1 MAVETILTR
10 YPIPQIS
17 GIGRLVFMILFC
29 SVILWSAPTAHTAQV
44 TFAWDPNPE
53 PDIAGYKMYY
63 GTTSRDYDWYI
74 DVGRVTT
81 FTVPDLS
88 DGVTYYFAV
97 IAYDTSNLESAYSD
111 EVRWSEN
118 APPSPSPS
126 GTIGTQITIT
136 DYSFGSKKGKV
147 LVGNATTRIIDWTDS
162 STTFEVRKTL
172 TPGSYDLVVQPEE
185 PKGTAPIIY
194 PGTFTMMAPKIVSI
208 DPDSGISEDTVVL
221 SGNFFGSKK
230 GKVYLGAHKCKVLT
244 WAMDA
249 VTGTSQLRFV
259 VPKKMSPGTYD
270 ITVTNRVGSFTLPNG
285 FTI

>member
-1 MAVETILTR
+1 VAIETTLTR
-10 YPIPQIS
+10 YRVLQIS
-17 GIGRLVFMILFC
+17 GIGRLVFIILFC
-29 SVILWSAPTAHTAQV
+29 SAILLSAPTAHTAQV

-63 GTTSRDYDWYI
+63 GTASRDYDWYV
-74 DVGRVTT
+74 DVGKVTT
-81 FTVPDLS
+81 FTLPDLS

-111 EVRWSEN
+111 EVSWSES
-118 APPSPSPS
+118 APPSPPPS

-136 DYSFGSKKGKV
+136 DSGFGSKKGKV
-147 LVGNATTRIIDWTDS
+147 LLGNATTRIINWTDS
-162 STTFEVRKTL
+162 STTFEVMKTL

-194 PGTFTMMAPKIVSI
+194 PGTFTMMAPEIVSV
-208 DPDSGISEDTVVL
+208 DPDSRISEDTVVL

-230 GKVYLGAHKCKVLT
+230 GKVYLGTQKCKVLT

-249 VTGTSQLRFV
+249 ITGTSQLQFV
-259 VPKKMSPGTYD
+259 VPKKMPPGTYD
-270 ITVTNRVGSFTLPNG
+270 IKITNRVGSFTLAKG